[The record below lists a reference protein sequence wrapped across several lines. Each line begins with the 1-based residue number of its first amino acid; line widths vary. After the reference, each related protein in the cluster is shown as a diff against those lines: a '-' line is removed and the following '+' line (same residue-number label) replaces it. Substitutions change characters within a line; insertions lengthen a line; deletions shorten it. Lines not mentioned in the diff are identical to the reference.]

1 MIEMPRGPAKH
12 IRLYV
17 TFADLLLGSMARRRP
32 SATAE
37 ERMGSA
43 RAPPASA
50 PARAARRR
58 LENVDRFNLGDL
70 QSTPSPFEDIATSAV
85 DFEIANIARSPH
97 AHPRTLVVMSSSAKK
112 PSSSVGSDFSKRP
125 LDPITRTALRYSL
138 SPREY
143 DLLHQYLISRAP
155 QPVQKRAPDPKR
167 YEKIIKV
174 QSESGEYNVAAV
186 RDALRVF
193 VAAYVGLK
201 GWETLAGQLASRR
214 GAAAVPKTKLH
225 RNANARMALSYS
237 TILLFHRLLNRF
249 FKRLRVSLLE
259 DHAAAFRR
267 RNPRIT
273 KMLTSQHTPAIGA
286 SLAGFFL
293 GVSPADQLRITIT
306 IYLLTR
312 SAEFGYNA
320 LESSGALW
328 AKDSEGKLNR
338 PWWFGSWLIMP
349 FACGQL
355 LHAFVFDRDCF
366 PTSYG
371 AFIVKRSPEYIQFRP
386 STYPARGKA
395 WPGTFDIVDA
405 LAELSKLRWPPFVS
419 PILFP
424 SLKKTLP
431 SGTALSKVSPV
442 TAPAHPGITHTS
454 CAVLHPHDP
463 SCARTY
469 LKYWLAAFP
478 AITKLFTAIYG
489 GFALLGYKSLLKA
502 PVPFLNRLAA
512 RILRMA
518 VFLTGSIGT
527 SWASIC
533 FFSNYL
539 PRNTLPTQR
548 WFLGGFIGGLWAFV
562 ARRNERSNFLYSAR
576 VSIDSTYKVGKKHGW
591 WKGLRG
597 GDVLIFV
604 VSLAVLN
611 IVYEKDA
618 AAVKGP
624 MIRKA
629 LSSLRGEGWADKVA
643 LVKRTVDTGEP
654 EDVSLVDDE
663 KKEA

>member
-1 MIEMPRGPAKH
+1 
-12 IRLYV
+12 
-17 TFADLLLGSMARRRP
+17 
-32 SATAE
+32 
-37 ERMGSA
+37 
-43 RAPPASA
+43 
-50 PARAARRR
+50 
-58 LENVDRFNLGDL
+58 
-70 QSTPSPFEDIATSAV
+70 
-85 DFEIANIARSPH
+85 
-97 AHPRTLVVMSSSAKK
+97 MSSPPKK
-112 PSSSVGSDFSKRP
+112 TSSSSGSDFSKRP
-125 LDPITRTALRYSL
+125 IDPITRTALRYSL

-143 DLLHQYLISRAP
+143 ELLHQYLISRTP
-155 QPVQKRAPDPKR
+155 QRVQKRAPDPKR
-167 YEKIIKV
+167 YEKITK
-174 QSESGEYNVAAV
+174 SKTESGDYNVAAM

-193 VAAYVGLK
+193 VVTFVGLK
-201 GWETLAGQLASRR
+201 GLEVVTTKLASRR
-214 GAAAVPKTKLH
+214 GGAIEPKTKLH
-225 RNANARMALSYS
+225 KHANARMALSYS

-249 FKRLRVSLLE
+249 FRRLRASLLE
-259 DHAAAFRR
+259 EHAAPFRS

-273 KMLTSQHTPAIGA
+273 QLLTSQHTPAIGA

-293 GVSPADQLRITIT
+293 GVSPADQLRMTIA

-320 LESSGALW
+320 LESSGYVW
-328 AKDSEGKLNR
+328 AKDADGKPTR
-338 PWWFGSWLIMP
+338 PWWFGSRLIMP

-366 PTSYG
+366 PASYG

-386 STYPARGKA
+386 STYPVGGKA

-424 SLKKTLP
+424 SLKQTLP
-431 SGTALSKVSPV
+431 SGLALSKVSPI
-442 TAPAHPGITHTS
+442 TSSAHPGIKHTS
-454 CAVLHPHDP
+454 CAVLHPQDP

-478 AITKLFTAIYG
+478 SIAKLFTAIYG

-502 PVPFLNRLAA
+502 PTPFLNRLAA

-518 VFLTGSIGT
+518 VFLTGAIGT

-539 PRNTLPTQR
+539 PRNTLLTQR

-576 VSIDSTYKVGKKHGW
+576 VSIDSTYKVGKKRGW
-591 WKGLRG
+591 WRGVRG
-597 GDVLIFV
+597 GDVMVFV
-604 VSLAVLN
+604 ASLAVLN
-611 IVYEKDA
+611 LVYEKDP

-624 MIRKA
+624 MVRKA
-629 LSSLRGEGWADKVA
+629 LSSLRGEGWMDKLAAAKGITRSDETDETDEADA
-643 LVKRTVDTGEP
+643 APL
-654 EDVSLVDDE
+654 LDDN
-663 KKEA
+663 KKGA